1 VSRSRRPRPP
11 LVKELALPKRPF
23 RDSAIFNAVLALIV
37 VGVAWFTGG
46 ELPRAVIIA
55 LAFFV
60 LATAW
65 SWWRFRARIDAERR
79 AEAKR
84 P

>member
-1 VSRSRRPRPP
+1 VRD
-11 LVKELALPKRPF
+11 ETLPKRPF

-46 ELPRAVIIA
+46 ELLRALLIA
-55 LAFFV
+55 LVFFV

-65 SWWRFRARIDAERR
+65 SWWRFRTRIDARR
-79 AEAKR
+79 EAEAKR
-84 P
+84 Q